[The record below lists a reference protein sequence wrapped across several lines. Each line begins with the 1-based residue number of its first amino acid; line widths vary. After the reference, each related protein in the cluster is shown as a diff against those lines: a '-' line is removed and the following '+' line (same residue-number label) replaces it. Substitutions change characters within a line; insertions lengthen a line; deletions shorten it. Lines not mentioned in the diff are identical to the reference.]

1 MRIYFRDEIGPIMV
15 EVDEYGISFVEGVA
29 IFASEGG
36 DVFRVD
42 AKNIE
47 MIDTVEWRERE

>member
-1 MRIYFRDEIGPIMV
+1 MRIFFRDEIGLIMV
-15 EVDEYGISFVEGVA
+15 EVDQYGISFVEGVA
-29 IFASEGG
+29 IFSSEGG

-47 MIDTVEWRERE
+47 MIESKG

>member
-1 MRIYFRDEIGPIMV
+1 MRIFFRDEIGLIMV

-29 IFASEGG
+29 IFSDDIGR
-36 DVFRVD
+36 VYRVD

-47 MIDTVEWRERE
+47 MIEAEV